1 MLSLLDSVLSDGPL
15 IADLLLLLGQ
25 IWVPPKNEGMEDTL
39 RKTLLIVLVCGLV
52 AACAPYLQATPYG
65 QAFTGAALGSQL
77 GNGPFT
83 LGWSF
88 DVSGSITVTGL
99 AVYHDNGVGL
109 LENHDVGI
117 WDAVGNLI
125 VSATVVPADPC
136 LLDQLGA
143 QEWCTVGVRA
153 TLGPGTYTI
162 GAVWNSLL
170 DNMIFPGTLAG
181 EGIANVNGPNVFFI
195 QNEFIAGGV
204 LTDPINT
211 TGDTMSYFGPNFSY
225 APSVPEPGTLV
236 LLGSGLLGAVG
247 VIRRK
252 LSL

>member
-1 MLSLLDSVLSDGPL
+1 MRRILLAVF
-15 IADLLLLLGQ
+15 
-25 IWVPPKNEGMEDTL
+25 
-39 RKTLLIVLVCGLV
+39 VCGLL
-52 AACAPYLQATPYG
+52 AAFAPTLQAAPFG

-83 LGWSF
+83 LGWEF
-88 DVSGSITVTGL
+88 DVTGTITVTGL

-117 WDAVGNLI
+117 WDSAGNLI
-125 VSATVVPADPC
+125 VSATVVPGDPC
-136 LLDQLGA
+136 IADQLGF
-143 QEWCTVGVRA
+143 QTWCLVGVNA
-153 TLGPGTYTI
+153 SIGPGTYTI
-162 GAVWNSLL
+162 GAVWNNLL
-170 DNMIFPGTLAG
+170 DNMIFPGTLGG
-181 EGIANVNGPNVFFI
+181 EGIANVDGPNVFMI
-195 QNEFIAGGV
+195 QNAYIAGGV

-211 TGDTMSYFGPNFSY
+211 TGNSDSYFGPNFTYS
-225 APSVPEPGTLV
+225 ATPPVPEPGTLV